1 MRDPVSSPK
10 PPALSPGVV
19 LRGAWAPD
27 YAAVLTPEALDFVA
41 KLARTFN
48 GRREALLAR
57 RLERQAAFIRGER
70 PHFLPE
76 TRALREGDW
85 KVAPLPKELLDR
97 RVEITGP
104 VDRKMIINALNS
116 GANVFMADFEDSN
129 SPTWDNVVRGQLNLM
144 DAVRRSI
151 TFTAENGKRYA
162 LKEKTA
168 VLFVRPRGWH
178 LPERHLEVDG
188 KPVSGALFD
197 FGLCFFHN
205 AREQLARGTGPYF
218 YLPKLESHLE
228 ARLWNDVFHL
238 AQSELGLPRG
248 TIKATVLIE
257 TLPAAFEMHEILYEL
272 REHSAGLNCGR
283 WDYIFSFIKK
293 LQSDPAFVLP
303 DRAQVTM
310 DKAFL
315 DAYSRLLIQT
325 CHRRGAHAMGGMAA
339 FIPIKGDAAANEA
352 ALAKVRADKLRE
364 VNNGHD
370 GTWVAHP
377 GLVPLAREVFDAH
390 MKGPNQLD
398 NLRADVHV
406 GEAEL
411 LAVPAGTR
419 TEEGLRHDIRVGV
432 QYMAAW
438 LGGLGC
444 VPLYNLMEDAATAE
458 ISRAQ
463 VWQWIHHGATLEDG
477 RRVTPELFRQ
487 VYAEELARLEREGA
501 AQRHGEALFAQ
512 ARVLFERLSTA
523 PTFEEFLTLPA
534 YEALNPQS

>member
-1 MRDPVSSPK
+1 
-10 PPALSPGVV
+10 
-19 LRGAWAPD
+19 
-27 YAAVLTPEALDFVA
+27 VLTPEALAFVA
-41 KLARTFN
+41 KLTRTF
-48 GRREALLAR
+48 GERREALLAR
-57 RLERQAAFIRGER
+57 RQERQAAFNRGHR

-76 TRALREGDW
+76 TKSIREGDW

-104 VDRKMIINALNS
+104 VERKMIINALNS
-116 GANVFMADFEDSN
+116 GANVFMADFEDAN
-129 SPTWDNVVRGQLNLM
+129 SPTWENVVRGQLNLM
-144 DAVRRSI
+144 DAVSRTIS
-151 TFTAENGKRYA
+151 FDAENGKHYA

-188 KPVSGALFD
+188 KPVPGAFFD
-197 FGLCFFHN
+197 FGLFFFHN
-205 AREQLARGTGPYF
+205 AKEQLARGTGPYF
-218 YLPKLESHLE
+218 YLPKMESHLE
-228 ARLWNDVFHL
+228 AQLWNDVFLL
-238 AQSELGLPRG
+238 AQQELGIPRG

-257 TLPAAFEMHEILYEL
+257 TLPAAFEMHEILYAL

-293 LQSDPAFVLP
+293 LQADPTFLLP
-303 DRAQVTM
+303 DRGQVTM

-325 CHRRGAHAMGGMAA
+325 CHRRGVHAMGGMAA
-339 FIPIKGDAAANEA
+339 FIPIKGDPAANEK
-352 ALAKVRADKLRE
+352 ALAQVRADKLRE
-364 VNNGHD
+364 VKNGHD

-377 GLVPLAREVFDAH
+377 GLVPVARSVFDAH

-398 NLRADVHV
+398 NLRTDVKV

-411 LAVPAGTR
+411 LAVPRGTR
-419 TEEGLRHDIRVGV
+419 TEEGLRHNIRVGV

-438 LGGLGC
+438 LDGLGC

-477 RRVTPELFRQ
+477 RHVTPELFRQ
-487 VYAEELARLEREGA
+487 ELAEEMARLEQEGA
-501 AQRHGEALFAQ
+501 PQRYGVEQFAR
-512 ARVLFERLSTA
+512 ARQLFERLSAT

-534 YEALNPQS
+534 YEALNPQF